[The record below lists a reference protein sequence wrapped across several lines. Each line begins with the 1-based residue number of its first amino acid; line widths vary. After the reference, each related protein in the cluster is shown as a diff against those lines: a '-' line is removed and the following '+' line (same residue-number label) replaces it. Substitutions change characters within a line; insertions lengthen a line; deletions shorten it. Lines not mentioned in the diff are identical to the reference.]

1 MCYENFDHLIY
12 CQDYE
17 DFDRC
22 IINKNVLVLI
32 KSITENIWSNYSLL
46 INLKQMGLSNANS

>member
-46 INLKQMGLSNANS
+46 INLKQMGY

>member
-12 CQDYE
+12 DIQDYE

-46 INLKQMGLSNANS
+46 INLKQMRY